1 MRIEKRL
8 THMTSILIRE
18 NKTMTELKL
27 YTLKEISELL
37 KVTQRTLLSYLKEGK
52 LKGQKIGGKW
62 IISEENL
69 HKFINGD

>member
-1 MRIEKRL
+1 MRIEKRERRIIN
-8 THMTSILIRE
+8 TSKE

-27 YTLKEISELL
+27 YTLKDVAELL
-37 KVTQRTLLSYLKEGK
+37 KVTQRTLLTYLKEGK

>member
-1 MRIEKRL
+1 MHTEKRL
-8 THMTSILIRE
+8 IHMTNTLIRE
-18 NKTMTELKL
+18 NKRMTELKL

-62 IISEENL
+62 IISDENL